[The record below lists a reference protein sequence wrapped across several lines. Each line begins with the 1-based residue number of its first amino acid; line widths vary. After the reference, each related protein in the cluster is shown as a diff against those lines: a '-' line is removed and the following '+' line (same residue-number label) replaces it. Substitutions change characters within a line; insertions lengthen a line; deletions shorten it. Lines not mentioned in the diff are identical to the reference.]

1 MEDKMGEVKAITI
14 NETPRIYVACL
25 AAYNC
30 GYLHGRWIDAAQDA
44 WAIYDD
50 VKAML
55 AASPIAGSEEWAIH
69 DYEGFGTIRIS
80 EYASFDHVSGLAAF
94 IAEHGELGSAVL
106 DYHNGDLEE
115 ARETLEDRYLG
126 SYASLADYAQEVTEV
141 STAIPQRLAY
151 YIDWQA
157 MARDAELSGDVFTV
171 QTAWDSVH
179 VFVGC

>member
-1 MEDKMGEVKAITI
+1 MGEIAPITK

-25 AAYNC
+25 AAYNN

-44 WAIYDD
+44 WAIYDE

-55 AASPIAGSEEWAIH
+55 AASPIKEAEEWAIH
-69 DYEGFGTIRIS
+69 DYEGFGNVRIS

-115 ARETLEDRYLG
+115 AREALEDRYLG
-126 SYASLADYAQEVTEV
+126 TYGGLADYVQEATED
-141 STAIPQRLAY
+141 STTIPQRLAY

-157 MARDAELSGDVFTV
+157 MARDAEMSGDVFTV
-171 QTAWDSVH
+171 QTAWDCVH
-179 VFVGC
+179 VFAGC